1 MTTNNDLLHIEA
13 VRERGFILYAKDG
26 ELRAK
31 KAPKFG
37 TITLTYQDGKCVLL
51 KTEETEK

>member
-1 MTTNNDLLHIEA
+1 MKTNDDSLHIEA

-26 ELRAK
+26 ELKAK

>member
-1 MTTNNDLLHIEA
+1 MKTNDDFIQIKT
-13 VRERGFILYAKDG
+13 VREKGFILYAKDG

-31 KAPKFG
+31 KAPMFG

>member
-1 MTTNNDLLHIEA
+1 MKTNNDSLHIEA
-13 VRERGFILYAKDG
+13 VRERGFILYEKDG

>member
-1 MTTNNDLLHIEA
+1 MITNNDLVHIEA

-31 KAPKFG
+31 KAPEYG